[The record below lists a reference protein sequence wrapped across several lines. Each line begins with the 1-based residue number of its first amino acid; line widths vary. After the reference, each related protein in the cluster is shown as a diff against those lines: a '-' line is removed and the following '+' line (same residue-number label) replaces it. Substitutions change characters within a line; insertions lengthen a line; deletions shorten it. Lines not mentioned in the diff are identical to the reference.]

1 MPFPKTIT
9 QIDSMRKGG
18 KILSAVLQKL
28 QAESLIGKTG
38 EELNTL
44 AERIIHD
51 AGAEPAFF
59 GYRGFP
65 ATICLS
71 LNDEVLHGI
80 PLGKRLK
87 SGDLVTLDAG
97 VLYEEMYTD
106 AAVSFFVGEEKDSQE
121 EKFLDAGKEALRQ
134 AIAIAVEGGRVGDIS
149 NCIQKIIEENGF
161 SVVRDYCGHGV
172 GFSLHEGP
180 SIPCYGEPGQ
190 GERLKN
196 GQTLAIEVMY
206 VKGQAD
212 LVILSDGWTAVTKDK
227 SLGAVFEQTILV
239 TDQSPEI
246 LTL

>member
-1 MPFPKTIT
+1 
-9 QIDSMRKGG
+9 MRKGG
-18 KILSAVLQKL
+18 KILAAVLKEL
-28 QAESLIGKTG
+28 QEISQIGVTGNELDEKAQQLIK
-38 EELNTL
+38 
-44 AERIIHD
+44 AR
-51 AGAEPAFF
+51 AGQPAFL

-65 ATICLS
+65 AAICLS

-80 PLGKRLK
+80 PFGKRLK
-87 SGDLVTLDAG
+87 KGDLVTIDAG
-97 VLYEEMYTD
+97 VLYEEIYTD
-106 AAVSFFVGEEKDSQE
+106 AAVSFCVGAEKDLQK
-121 EKFLDAGKEALRQ
+121 EKFLAVGKEALEQ
-134 AIAIAVEGGRVGDIS
+134 AIASAVEGGRVGDIS
-149 NCIQKIIEENGF
+149 NCIQTIIERNSF

-180 SIPCYGEPGQ
+180 SIPCFGQAGQ

-206 VKGQAD
+206 VQGQAD
-212 LVILSDGWTAVTKDK
+212 LAILPDGWTAITIDK